1 MFAGLAR
8 KTFALEATSRG
19 YVQRYQLP
27 NGATLKA
34 PALNSRTNQR
44 VVRRALSGHHRTAL
58 VATRPLAHRLNESF
72 SRLEGDR
79 HHGKVEFVKQAGVE
93 KLSNRRRAA
102 A

>member
-44 VVRRALSGHHRTAL
+44 AGRRALSGHHRTAL
-58 VATRPLAHRLNESF
+58 VATRPPPPRLNESF
-72 SRLEGDR
+72 PRLWGDR
-79 HHGKVEFVKQAGVE
+79 HHGRGEFDKQAGVE
-93 KLSNRRRAA
+93 KLSNRRHAA